1 MFTPICLIVAASL
14 QCYCAVKLTQCG
26 MHVKKISYPDIVQI
40 VMGKKGKKFI
50 EVCLAVIH
58 FQFTIAQLVFII
70 GGLKSTVEAL
80 TGVQNLKQE
89 YFAVIVLALF
99 SPLAWIRKIETFKI
113 GFMFGFAMIIVTI
126 ITISIF
132 CISMNLGVSTF

>member
-1 MFTPICLIVAASL
+1 
-14 QCYCAVKLTQCG
+14 

-40 VMGKKGKKFI
+40 VLGKKGKKFI
-50 EVCLAVIH
+50 EICLAVVH

-113 GFMFGFAMIIVTI
+113 GFMFGFAMIIITL

-132 CISMNLGVSTF
+132 CISMNLGETSISE

>member
-1 MFTPICLIVAASL
+1 
-14 QCYCAVKLTQCG
+14 
-26 MHVKKISYPDIVQI
+26 MHVKKISYPDIVEI
-40 VMGKKGKKFI
+40 VLGRKGKKFI

-70 GGLKSTVEAL
+70 GGLKSTIEAL
-80 TGVQNLKQE
+80 TGVRNLKQE

-113 GFMFGFAMIIVTI
+113 GFMFGFAMIIITI

-132 CISMNLGVSTF
+132 CISMNLGASSVS